1 MKRTSLLLTISL
13 ALSGAFLG
21 ARAQENT
28 KTAKIEELLKQTNAE
43 AMSQQMYGQ
52 IRAMTTRQLNTMSG
66 SEEAKAA
73 AAQAIDK
80 IMTEL
85 QNRLSWAKMKPEYVR
100 LYDEVYSDE
109 EITGILAFYKSA
121 AGQAFVKKMP
131 ILITKSMEISQRQM
145 SDLMPEL
152 QRITREA
159 AQNSKGGEP
168 KK

>member
-159 AQNSKGGEP
+159 AQKSKGTEP